1 MNFFT
6 KYIVLLFL
14 SVFSFAV
21 DLQKP
26 KIYEEQNIKGW
37 VMSEKLDGI
46 RGYWDGKQLLTRKGK
61 KIYPPKWFIKN
72 FPDFELDGEL
82 WTKRDDFENIQNIV
96 MDQKPS
102 KYWENLTYNIFEV
115 PNTKGDFFKRLDKA
129 KFWFKTHPNKYVKII
144 KQIKI
149 EDENHLNFYLEDI
162 IKKKG
167 EGLIIKDPTKDY
179 HTGRTPHVLKIKN
192 VQDMEGIVVGINM
205 NEKTK
210 LLKSLIVKLDNEITF
225 NLGNGF
231 TKEQRIKG
239 FKIGTVVNFKYYG
252 FTKYGKPKFA
262 SFIHERKD

>member
-1 MNFFT
+1 MQLFVKF
-6 KYIVLLFL
+6 IVLLFL

-21 DLQKP
+21 EIQKP
-26 KIYEEQNIKGW
+26 LTYENQEISGW

-61 KIYPPKWFIKN
+61 KIYMPKWFIKN

-102 KYWENLTYNIFEV
+102 NYWENVTYNIFEV

-192 VQDMEGIVVGINM
+192 FQDMEGIVVGINI
-205 NEKTK
+205 NEKTD
-210 LLKSLIVKLDNEITF
+210 LLKSLVIKLDNNITF

-239 FKIGTVVNFKYYG
+239 FKIGTIVTFKYYG

>member
-1 MNFFT
+1 M
-6 KYIVLLFL
+6 
-14 SVFSFAV
+14 
-21 DLQKP
+21 
-26 KIYEEQNIKGW
+26 
-37 VMSEKLDGI
+37 
-46 RGYWDGKQLLTRKGK
+46 
-61 KIYPPKWFIKN
+61 PKWFIKN

-102 KYWENLTYNIFEV
+102 NYWENVTYNIFEV

-192 VQDMEGIVVGINM
+192 FQDMEGIVVGINI
-205 NEKTK
+205 NEKTD
-210 LLKSLIVKLDNEITF
+210 LLKSLVIKLDNNITF

-239 FKIGTVVNFKYYG
+239 FKIGTIVTFKYYG